1 MDRPESGLVRW
12 SPNASHDSFLH
23 VNVHRR
29 VVQLFEPTGFAQP
42 GRFDYRRVGKCDDLP
57 PLTAYDWSPTFPGL
71 VAVGTAAGVVNL
83 LRVDDSSN
91 AYLELGLK
99 ISRTCQAVAF
109 STGGKLAVALDR
121 VRSDTCLHIW
131 DVNRL
136 SSIGASQ
143 PGFPLDVRP
152 PSDPVDRLELN
163 ASVSSVRFFEDNPN
177 VLVAGIKGQG
187 LRIHDLRDHGQGP
200 VAQFQ
205 TKCCNNLAIDYAD
218 QNYFASSA
226 LDQPGVMVWDRR
238 AVNRHHINPA
248 YADALEHDGLPWGG
262 ALRLDRAVNTEVEPV
277 DTKHSFIRALR
288 FCRDHAGTLGVLS
301 RTGQLRVLS
310 TRREHLEPEARVT
323 GSPELLEV
331 ARSHEMDPLFV
342 DHSRTS
348 DKIVSF
354 DWITM
359 SSPVPRPRVLVLR
372 ASGAFEVLEKPSFT
386 SEYPFKLIPWRSPH
400 RGQAD
405 GADYHPDP
413 IHLEPS
419 HSQEIYAPLLTE
431 HALSDVPLFG
441 PNKADVKAL
450 VSKAW
455 SEASDARL
463 RAGDTRDLRPSASFE
478 EATSVAEKLNAL
490 RLASRQRRNEPEE
503 ALVSQLERH
512 ENLLTELQDAAGL
525 SSKERYT
532 ADHVMLLRAQ
542 EGYRFDFV
550 KNQKIVADDPW
561 LRDVW
566 AWVAGA
572 EAAAFNGGMVSHP
585 LDLGYMGVYSIWAND
600 LGSKPQ
606 TRLLDDGP
614 DAPIPDDADWERCLN
629 AINKRL
635 GIPKFDGPAET
646 SRVHHREMCL
656 EICGFGQSYE
666 ADLEQAL
673 SASGPRRESTWYT
686 MVAAR
691 AIFRGD
697 TRSAVQ
703 VLKKASADHPE
714 LLFVSLALQL
724 IGRASAGGGG
734 GGDDG
739 DDGDDDAQTALD
751 FDERVACKT
760 DPYLRAISAV
770 IATGDWAVI
779 ANQASLPLRDRCFVA
794 VRHFG
799 DDALTAW
806 LERELARAV
815 AAGDVEGI
823 VLTGITDPLVPVL
836 ARYVQKFHDV
846 QTAALLLALGAP
858 RFIDDVRAAAL
869 RTAYRHH
876 LQRHRAYFFR
886 AKFDVESTL
895 RSKHHGKPTV
905 PEPVRQIGLRCIY
918 CDAEFKLESLPPTRG
933 SGSGSGGAG
942 GGAGGAG
949 GSGGGGGGGGGGGSG
964 MGTPVLPPHG
974 GRVFYTTSTPGGS
987 HTSIATTAVAPSGTP
1002 RTEAR
1007 AHQQQ
1012 QHPNPYTDKMV
1023 ASGVSCPSC
1032 KQHLPRCV
1040 VCLEVVG
1047 MPRGDGLS
1055 GPQWQNRG
1063 GGGGGG
1069 GGAGPG
1075 PGMRKRRRGRAAPLA
1090 FRPFARR
1097 AGTCSIW
1104 ITHGSGL
1111 PGIGSVRCPSAGVCV
1126 IRGSTR
1132 SWIMPRGGRSLGG
1145 LVQYVFEVLMIPGV
1159 KGGRRGVDDDD
1170 DDGAYA

>member
-1 MDRPESGLVRW
+1 MDRSEPGLVRW

-23 VNVHRR
+23 VNVHHR

-42 GRFDYRRVGKCDDLP
+42 GRFDYRRVAKCDDLP
-57 PLTAYDWSPTFPGL
+57 PLTAYDWSPTFRGL
-71 VAVGTAAGVVNL
+71 VAVGTATGIVNL
-83 LRVDDSSN
+83 LRVDDNSN

-131 DVNRL
+131 DVGRL
-136 SSIGASQ
+136 SSIGSSG
-143 PGFPLDVRP
+143 PGFPVDFKP

-163 ASVSSVRFFEDNPN
+163 ASISSVRFFEDNPN

-226 LDQPGVMVWDRR
+226 LDQTGVMVWDRR

-262 ALRLDRAVNTEVEPV
+262 VLRLDRAVNTEVGPG
-277 DTKHSFIRALR
+277 DSKHSFIRAVR
-288 FCRDHAGTLGVLS
+288 FCRDHAGMLAVLS

-310 TRREHLEPEARVT
+310 TRHEHVEPEARVA

-331 ARSHEMDPLFV
+331 TRSHEMDPLFV

-348 DKIVSF
+348 DKIISF

-359 SSPVPRPRVLVLR
+359 SSPVPQPRVLVLR
-372 ASGAFEVLEKPSFT
+372 ASGAFDVLEKPSFT
-386 SEYPFKLIPWRSPH
+386 SEYPFKLIPWQSPH

-405 GADYHPDP
+405 GADYYPDP
-413 IHLEPS
+413 IDLEPP
-419 HSQEIYAPLLTE
+419 HSQKIYAPLLTE
-431 HALSDVPLFG
+431 KALSDVPLFG
-441 PNKADVKAL
+441 PNKVDVKAL

-455 SEASDARL
+455 SNASDAQL
-463 RAGDTRDLRPSASFE
+463 RTDDTRNISPSPSFE
-478 EATSVAEKLNAL
+478 DASSVADKLNAL
-490 RLASRQRRNEPEE
+490 RLAFRQRRNEPEE
-503 ALVSQLERH
+503 ALVSQLGRH
-512 ENLLTELQDAAGL
+512 ENLLTELRDTDGL

-566 AWVAGA
+566 VWVAGA
-572 EAAAFNGGMVSHP
+572 EAAAVNGGMMSHP
-585 LDLGYMGVYSIWAND
+585 LDLGYMGVYTIWTND
-600 LGSKPQ
+600 LGSKPHM
-606 TRLLDDGP
+606 RLLDDGFDTPLP
-614 DAPIPDDADWERCLN
+614 DETDWERCLN
-629 AINKRL
+629 MINKRL

-656 EICGFGQSYE
+656 EICGFGQAYE

-673 SASGPRRESTWYT
+673 SASAPSRESTWYT

-703 VLKKASADHPE
+703 VLKKASAEHPE

-724 IGRASAGGGG
+724 IGRASAGG
-734 GGDDG
+734 DD
-739 DDGDDDAQTALD
+739 DDDAKTALD
-751 FDERVACKT
+751 FDEKVACKT

-779 ANQASLPLRDRCFVA
+779 ANQTSLPLRDRCFVA
-794 VRHFG
+794 VRHFN
-799 DDALTAW
+799 DDALSAW
-806 LERELARAV
+806 LDREVSAAIE
-815 AAGDVEGI
+815 AGDIEGI
-823 VLTGITDPLVPVL
+823 VLTGITDPLVDIL
-836 ARYVQKFHDV
+836 TRYVHKFHDV
-846 QTAALLLALGAP
+846 QTATLLLSICAP
-858 RFIDDVRAAAL
+858 RFIDDVRATAL
-869 RTAYRHH
+869 RTAYRHY

-918 CDAEFKLESLPPTRG
+918 CDAEFKLESMPPGR
-933 SGSGSGGAG
+933 
-942 GGAGGAG
+942 
-949 GSGGGGGGGGGGGSG
+949 GGGGG
-964 MGTPVLPPHG
+964 TPLPPQHG
-974 GRVFYTTSTPGGS
+974 GRVFYTTSTPGGG
-987 HTSIATTAVAPSGTP
+987 HTSVTTSAPAPTSTP

-1007 AHQQQ
+1007 VLHQQ
-1012 QHPNPYTDKMV
+1012 HTNPYTDKMV
-1023 ASGVSCPSC
+1023 ASGVSCPNC

-1047 MPRGDGLS
+1047 MPRGDGPS
-1055 GPQWQNRG
+1055 GGHGQARG

-1069 GGAGPG
+1069 SDAEAAA
-1075 PGMRKRRRGRAAPLA
+1075 RARRTARFPTFCAACGHVLHLDHA
-1090 FRPFARR
+1090 RQWFARHR
-1097 AGTCSIW
+1097 EC
-1104 ITHGSGL
+1104 
-1111 PGIGSVRCPSAGVCV
+1111 PVPECRCLCNKRVNEA
-1126 IRGSTR
+1126 
-1132 SWIMPRGGRSLGG
+1132 L
-1145 LVQYVFEVLMIPGV
+1145 
-1159 KGGRRGVDDDD
+1159 D
-1170 DDGAYA
+1170 YA